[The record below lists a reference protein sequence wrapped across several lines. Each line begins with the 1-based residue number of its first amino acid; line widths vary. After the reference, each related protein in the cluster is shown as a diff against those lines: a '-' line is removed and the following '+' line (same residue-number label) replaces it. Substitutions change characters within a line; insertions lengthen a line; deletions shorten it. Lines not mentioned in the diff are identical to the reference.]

1 MIIPALVQK
10 VEFDRE
16 FAKHLLAMQTLLF
29 SFLGV
34 EAEHIAA
41 AALALAEQ
49 DPLTWRLSAT
59 GL

>member
-1 MIIPALVQK
+1 MQALS
-10 VEFDRE
+10 
-16 FAKHLLAMQTLLF
+16 F

-41 AALALAEQ
+41 AALTLA
-49 DPLTWRLSAT
+49 DDDLLDLRLSAT